1 MSAPMQEHLTLYLR
15 HGFSLLPLHRPIAT
29 PNGPQCSCERPNCSS
44 PGKHPFAMFA
54 PHGLRDASSD
64 EQTVRSWFE
73 STSLNVGIATG
84 AISGIIAVDID
95 PRHDGD
101 ESLAV
106 LEAQFGPLPQ
116 TCRFLTG
123 GGGEHILFRHPGTIV
138 PNSAGKLGP
147 GIDVRG
153 DGGYIV
159 APPSKH
165 ALGRGYAISVDHH
178 PDDIPLAEPPPW
190 LLNKLAR
197 RSSAMQSGTQE
208 RPIFE
213 DRPDWRN
220 IVTSSVPDGQ
230 RNQTTARIAGYLLR
244 NRIDPFVA
252 LTLIQGW
259 NRAQCVPPLSE
270 YEVERTVRSIASREL
285 ERRRS

>member
-44 PGKHPFAMFA
+44 PGKHPFAMLA

-106 LEAQFGPLPQ
+106 LEAQFGPPAPDLPISD
-116 TCRFLTG
+116 RW
-123 GGGEHILFRHPGTIV
+123 
-138 PNSAGKLGP
+138 
-147 GIDVRG
+147 RG
-153 DGGYIV
+153 RAHSV
-159 APPSKH
+159 SPS
-165 ALGRGYAISVDHH
+165 GHH
-178 PDDIPLAEPPPW
+178 SPEQRRKTW
-190 LLNKLAR
+190 TWHR
-197 RSSAMQSGTQE
+197 RSG
-208 RPIFE
+208 
-213 DRPDWRN
+213 
-220 IVTSSVPDGQ
+220 
-230 RNQTTARIAGYLLR
+230 
-244 NRIDPFVA
+244 
-252 LTLIQGW
+252 
-259 NRAQCVPPLSE
+259 
-270 YEVERTVRSIASREL
+270 
-285 ERRRS
+285 